1 MNFYQYCT
9 VGVWRE
15 PRNTMFVRIVKT
27 ANLSVRSFLDRGLQM
42 KSAALTYSSVLAI
55 VPAIALLLA
64 IGRGFGF
71 QDIISQS
78 LYEYFPAQH
87 KALETAMG
95 FVDSYL
101 KEAANGV
108 FVGIGVVVLL

>member
-1 MNFYQYCT
+1 MSISTFFKRAYIRAMNFYQYCT

-71 QDIISQS
+71 QDIISQ
-78 LYEYFPAQH
+78 
-87 KALETAMG
+87 
-95 FVDSYL
+95 
-101 KEAANGV
+101 
-108 FVGIGVVVLL
+108 